1 MEGYTASLY
10 IVFSTSCESII
21 SSNKKFLKISFQDK
35 IQNIQNTKYQQGTHS
50 LVLGMQSGTVTLQDT
65 GGF

>member
-35 IQNIQNTKYQQGTHS
+35 IQNIQNTKY
-50 LVLGMQSGTVTLQDT
+50 
-65 GGF
+65 